1 MLIKSIKE
9 KQNHRNLL
17 LKNTKT
23 EFVAW
28 MDANDISLEDRLQLQ
43 MDFLKQNPNTDAVGI
58 QHITFGNSG
67 NLATN
72 YTSQYSLSDL
82 EIKTNFIFGYDFY
95 SLVL

>member
-1 MLIKSIKE
+1 MPE
-9 KQNHRNLL
+9 
-17 LKNTKT
+17 T

-28 MDANDISLEDRLQLQ
+28 MDADDISLEDRFQLQ

-82 EIKTNFIFGYDFY
+82 EKNYFIFGYDF
-95 SLVL
+95 LFLLKTNFILL